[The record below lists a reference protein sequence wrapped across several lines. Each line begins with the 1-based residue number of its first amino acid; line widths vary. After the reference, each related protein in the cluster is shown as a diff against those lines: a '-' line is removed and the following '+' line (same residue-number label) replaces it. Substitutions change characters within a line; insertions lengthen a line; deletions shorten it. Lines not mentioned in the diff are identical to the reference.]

1 MNVTSSTQTQYVAN
15 NRKTEESTSA
25 EYKKSTDAV
34 TQKQDEHKWVRE
46 LSSDV
51 NTLLKNASTNSSSKF
66 KSTLIKDEIE
76 TKISQYASRMMEEN
90 GDNPKSELETS
101 KLLNEYKKEL
111 LQEYKVSIESSS
123 DTVMTTQQ
131 QAVIQVLMQ
140 ENTQET
146 SVLTELL
153 ATKSSV
159 VKETEATGKAAEME
173 EKYKDVYTPIPE
185 RYSQDDEE
193 LQTRKIYEAYPDYI
207 SGPEFL
213 KIVNSYYDEL
223 DGKKIELGQEVTQD
237 QIDKQKIAFDKAYE
251 LFGGE
256 EKFTAMIK
264 GVQAIQAKYPFNAL
278 AKDGVHN
285 AKEIARFQNATVY
298 EGLEQGKTI
307 EEAKIYAGHLIRDFM
322 DTSYT
327 VVNFIETLIKAGR
340 ADEDALDRFLN
351 QDPEEERK
359 KAYDENFNRAHS
371 TSMDLREYGIE
382 GNWEYYAKPEN
393 QQDMIL
399 EIEKKIS
406 QFNFMLHNE
415 SKIKEAYLKLDADY
429 QTLGNNEGYKRMI
442 NEDYMPR
449 MEAGLNIF
457 KKYKIYD

>member
-1 MNVTSSTQTQYVAN
+1 MNVTSTTQTQYVAN

-25 EYKKSTDAV
+25 EYKKTTDSVA
-34 TQKQDEHKWVRE
+34 QKQDEHKWVRE

-51 NTLLKNASTNSSSKF
+51 NKLLKDASSNSSTKF
-66 KSTLIKDEIE
+66 KSSLIKDEIE
-76 TKISQYASRMMEEN
+76 TKISQYASKMMEEN

-111 LQEYKVSIESSS
+111 LQEYKISIESSS
-123 DTVMTTQQ
+123 DTQMSAQQ
-131 QAVIQVLMQ
+131 EAMIKVLIT

-146 SVLTELL
+146 SSLAALL
-153 ATKSSV
+153 AETNPRQETAKTK
-159 VKETEATGKAAEME
+159 KLDEMQ
-173 EKYKDVYTPIPE
+173 EKYKDIYTPTPE
-185 RYSQDDEE
+185 TYSKDDEE
-193 LQTRKIYEAYPDYI
+193 LQIRKIYEAYPDYI

-256 EKFTAMIK
+256 EKFIAMIK
-264 GVQAIQAKYPFNAL
+264 GVQAIQAKYPFNSL

-285 AKEIARFQNATVY
+285 AKEIARFQNAAVY

-307 EEAKIYAGHLIRDFM
+307 EEAKIYAGHLISDFM

-327 VVNFIETLIKAGR
+327 VVNFLETLIKAGR
-340 ADEDALDRFLN
+340 ADEDALDWFLN

-359 KAYDENFNRAHS
+359 KAYDENFNRVHS

-393 QQDMIL
+393 QKDMIS

-415 SKIKEAYLKLDADY
+415 SKIKEAYSKLDADY

-442 NEDYMPR
+442 NENYMPR